1 MRGKRKDL
9 PASYEGM
16 EKRFLD
22 AIDRLKDGKPLCPE
36 LQKKAK
42 AGKLRVG
49 DVSAVALE
57 AGGPDEKGV
66 WRGLSRT
73 LIGHDNCRYP
83 KVREKIREGKEGE
96 PGEYDLKNVNSK
108 LREKNRQ
115 LGKMNKQLLSTCAAM
130 RVRMNQLESKVKKE
144 VEKLQRE
151 QHRGNRPVHHAP
163 TLVVDNIR
171 SQQHETE

>member
-22 AIDRLKDGKPLCPE
+22 AIQRLKEGNPECPE

-83 KVREKIREGKEGE
+83 KVRGEIRKAKEGE
-96 PGEYDLKNVNSK
+96 PGEYDLKNINSK

-115 LGKMNKQLLSTCAAM
+115 LQKTNKQLLSTCAAM
-130 RVRMNQLESKVKKE
+130 RVRMNKLENAVKEKI
-144 VEKLQRE
+144 EKLQRE
-151 QHRGNRPVHHAP
+151 QNRGNRPVHQAP
-163 TLVVDNIR
+163 TLVVDNVR
-171 SQQHETE
+171 SEQHETE

>member
-16 EKRFLD
+16 EKLFLD
-22 AIDRLKDGKPLCPE
+22 AIERLKEGKPLCPE

-42 AGKLRVG
+42 AGRLRGG

-57 AGGPDEKGV
+57 AGRPDEKGA

-83 KVREKIREGKEGE
+83 KVREEIRKAKEGE
-96 PGEYDLKNVNSK
+96 PGEYDLKNVNSR
-108 LREKNRQ
+108 LRERNRQ
-115 LGKMNKQLLSTCAAM
+115 LEKTNKQLLSTCAAM
-130 RVRMNQLESKVKKE
+130 RLRMNKLESAVRAE
-144 VEKLQRE
+144 MEKLQRV
-151 QHRGNRPVHHAP
+151 QHRGDRPLHQAP
-163 TLVVDNIR
+163 TLVVDNVR
-171 SQQHETE
+171 SEQHEEE

>member
-16 EKRFLD
+16 ERRFLN
-22 AIDRLKDGKPLCPE
+22 AIERLKEGTPLCPE

-42 AGKLRVG
+42 AGKLRA

-57 AGGPDEKGV
+57 AGGPDEKGA

-83 KVREKIREGKEGE
+83 KVREEIRKGKEGE

-108 LREKNRQ
+108 LRERNRQ
-115 LGKMNKQLLSTCAAM
+115 LEKINKQLLSTCAAM
-130 RVRMNQLESKVKKE
+130 RLRMNNLESAVKDE
-144 VEKLQRE
+144 IEKLRRE

-163 TLVVDNIR
+163 TLIVDNVR
-171 SQQHETE
+171 LGQHEEE

>member
-22 AIDRLKDGKPLCPE
+22 AIERLKEGKPVCPE
-36 LQKKAK
+36 LQRKAK
-42 AGKLRVG
+42 AGKLRV

-57 AGGPDEKGV
+57 AGGPDEKGI

-83 KVREKIREGKEGE
+83 KVREEIRKGKEGE

-108 LREKNRQ
+108 LRERNRQ
-115 LGKMNKQLLSTCAAM
+115 LERINKQLLSTCAAM
-130 RVRMNQLESKVKKE
+130 RVRMNKLESAVKE
-144 VEKLQRE
+144 EIEKLQRE
-151 QHRGNRPVHHAP
+151 QHRGNRPVHQAP
-163 TLVVDNIR
+163 TLVVDNVR
-171 SQQHETE
+171 SEQHEGE

>member
-22 AIDRLKDGKPLCPE
+22 AIDRLKEGKPLCPE

-42 AGKLRVG
+42 AGKLRV
-49 DVSAVALE
+49 DVSAAALE
-57 AGGPDEKGV
+57 AGGPDEMGG

-73 LIGHDNCRYP
+73 LIGHVNCRYP
-83 KVREKIREGKEGE
+83 KVREEIRKGKEGE

-108 LREKNRQ
+108 LRERNRQ
-115 LGKMNKQLLSTCAAM
+115 LERINKQILSTCAAM
-130 RVRMNQLESKVKKE
+130 RMRMNKLESAVKKE
-144 VEKLQRE
+144 IEELQRE
-151 QHRGNRPVHHAP
+151 QHRGNRPVHQAP
-163 TLVVDNIR
+163 TLVVDNVR
-171 SQQHETE
+171 SEQHEGE

>member
-22 AIDRLKDGKPLCPE
+22 AIERLKEGNPECPD

-42 AGKLRVG
+42 AGKLRV
-49 DVSAVALE
+49 DVSAVAME
-57 AGGPDEKGV
+57 AGGADEKGG

-83 KVREKIREGKEGE
+83 KVREEIRKGKEGE
-96 PGEYDLKNVNSK
+96 PGEYDLKNINSK
-108 LREKNRQ
+108 LRERNRQ
-115 LGKMNKQLLSTCAAM
+115 LEKMNKQLLSTCAAM
-130 RVRMNQLESKVKKE
+130 RVRMNKLESAVRVE
-144 VEKLQRE
+144 IEKLQRE
-151 QHRGNRPVHHAP
+151 QHRGNRPVHQAP
-163 TLVVDNIR
+163 TLVVDNVR
-171 SQQHETE
+171 SEQHEGE

>member
-22 AIDRLKDGKPLCPE
+22 AIDRLQEGKPLCPE

-42 AGKLRVG
+42 AGKLRVH
-49 DVSAVALE
+49 VSAAALE
-57 AGGPDEKGV
+57 AGGPDEKGG

-83 KVREKIREGKEGE
+83 KAREEIRKGKEGE

-108 LREKNRQ
+108 LREKNRE

-130 RVRMNQLESKVKKE
+130 LVRMNKLESAVKEE
-144 VEKLQRE
+144 VKKLQRE
-151 QHRGNRPVHHAP
+151 QHRGDRPVHQAP
-163 TLVVDNIR
+163 TLVVDNVR
-171 SQQHETE
+171 SEQRDGE

>member
-22 AIDRLKDGKPLCPE
+22 AIERLKEGKALCPE

-42 AGKLRVG
+42 AGKLRV

-57 AGGPDEKGV
+57 AGGPDEKGG

-83 KVREKIREGKEGE
+83 KVREEIRKGKEAE

-108 LREKNRQ
+108 LRERNRQ
-115 LGKMNKQLLSTCAAM
+115 LEQINKQLLSTCAAM
-130 RVRMNQLESKVKKE
+130 RVRMNTLESAVKKKIE
-144 VEKLQRE
+144 ELQRE
-151 QHRGNRPVHHAP
+151 QHRGKRLVHHAP
-163 TLVVDNIR
+163 TLVVDNVR
-171 SQQHETE
+171 SEQHERE

>member
-83 KVREKIREGKEGE
+83 KVREEVRKGKEGE
-96 PGEYDLKNVNSK
+96 PGEYDLKNVNNR
-108 LREKNRQ
+108 LRERNRQ
-115 LGKMNKQLLSTCAAM
+115 LEKMNKQLLSTCAAM
-130 RVRMNQLESKVKKE
+130 RVRMNKLESKVKE
-144 VEKLQRE
+144 EIEKLQRE

-171 SQQHETE
+171 SEQHETE

>member
-9 PASYEGM
+9 PASHEGM

-22 AIDRLKDGKPLCPE
+22 AHKRLKEGNPECPE

-42 AGKLRVG
+42 AGKLRAS

-73 LIGHDNCRYP
+73 LIGHDGCRYP
-83 KVREKIREGKEGE
+83 KVREEIRKEKKGE

-108 LREKNRQ
+108 LRERNRQ
-115 LGKMNKQLLSTCAAM
+115 LEKTNKQLLSTSAAM
-130 RVRMNQLESKVKKE
+130 RVRMEKLESAVKEE
-144 VEKLQRE
+144 VKKLQRE
-151 QHRGNRPVHHAP
+151 QHRGDRPVHQAP
-163 TLVVDNIR
+163 TLVVDNVR
-171 SQQHETE
+171 SEQRDEE

>member
-22 AIDRLKDGKPLCPE
+22 AIERLRQGKPLCPQ

-42 AGKLRVG
+42 AGKLRFG

-57 AGGPDEKGV
+57 AGGPDENGG

-83 KVREKIREGKEGE
+83 KVREEVRKGKEGE

-108 LREKNRQ
+108 LRERNRQ
-115 LGKMNKQLLSTCAAM
+115 LEKMNKQLVSTCAAM
-130 RVRMNQLESKVKKE
+130 RVRMNKLESAVKE
-144 VEKLQRE
+144 QIEKLKRE
-151 QHRGNRPVHHAP
+151 QHRGKRPVHQAP
-163 TLVVDNIR
+163 TLVVDNVN
-171 SQQHETE
+171 SEQHEAE

>member
-1 MRGKRKDL
+1 
-9 PASYEGM
+9 M

-22 AIDRLKDGKPLCPE
+22 AIDRLKEGKPLCPE

-42 AGKLRVG
+42 AGKLRAD

-83 KVREKIREGKEGE
+83 KVRAEIRKGKEGE

-108 LREKNRQ
+108 LRDRNRQ
-115 LGKMNKQLLSTCAAM
+115 LEKTNKQLLSSCAAM
-130 RVRMNQLESKVKKE
+130 RVRMEKLESAVKAKI
-144 VEKLQRE
+144 EKLQRE
-151 QHRGNRPVHHAP
+151 QHRDDRPVHQAP
-163 TLVVDNIR
+163 ILVVDNVR
-171 SQQHETE
+171 SEQRDGE

>member
-1 MRGKRKDL
+1 MRGKRRDL

-83 KVREKIREGKEGE
+83 KVREEVRKGKGGQ

-108 LREKNRQ
+108 LRERNRQ
-115 LGKMNKQLLSTCAAM
+115 LEKMNKHLLSTCAAM
-130 RVRMNQLESKVKKE
+130 RLRMNKLESAVKVE
-144 VEKLQRE
+144 IEKLQRE
-151 QHRGNRPVHHAP
+151 QHRGNRPVHQAP
-163 TLVVDNIR
+163 TLVIDNVR
-171 SQQHETE
+171 SGQHAEE

>member
-16 EKRFLD
+16 EKRFME
-22 AIDRLKDGKPLCPE
+22 AIERLKEGNPLCPE

-42 AGKLRVG
+42 AGKLRV

-57 AGGPDEKGV
+57 AGGPDEKGI

-73 LIGHDNCRYP
+73 LIGHDKCRYP
-83 KVREKIREGKEGE
+83 KVREEIRKGKMGE

-108 LREKNRQ
+108 LRERNRQ
-115 LGKMNKQLLSTCAAM
+115 LERINKQLLSTCAAM
-130 RVRMNQLESKVKKE
+130 RVRMNKLEGAVKEKL
-144 VEKLQRE
+144 EKLQRE
-151 QHRGNRPVHHAP
+151 QHRGNRPVHQAP
-163 TLVVDNIR
+163 TLVVDNAR
-171 SQQHETE
+171 SKQHEAE

>member
-1 MRGKRKDL
+1 MRGKRRDL

-22 AIDRLKDGKPLCPE
+22 AIERLKEGNPVCPE

-42 AGKLRVG
+42 AGKLRV

-57 AGGPDEKGV
+57 AGSLDEKGI

-73 LIGHDNCRYP
+73 LIGHDNCRYL
-83 KVREKIREGKEGE
+83 KVREEIRKGKEGE

-115 LGKMNKQLLSTCAAM
+115 LEKMNKQLLSTCAAM
-130 RVRMNQLESKVKKE
+130 RVRMNKLETAVKEE
-144 VEKLQRE
+144 VKKLQRE
-151 QHRGNRPVHHAP
+151 QHRGNRPVHQAP
-163 TLVVDNIR
+163 TLVVDNVR
-171 SQQHETE
+171 SEHYEAE

>member
-16 EKRFLD
+16 ENRFLD
-22 AIDRLKDGKPLCPE
+22 AITRLKEGKPLCPE

-83 KVREKIREGKEGE
+83 KVREEIRKAKVGE
-96 PGEYDLKNVNSK
+96 PGEYDLKNINSK
-108 LREKNRQ
+108 LRERNRQ
-115 LGKMNKQLLSTCAAM
+115 LEKTNKQLLSTCAAM
-130 RVRMNQLESKVKKE
+130 RLRMNKLESAVRLE
-144 VEKLQRE
+144 IEKLQRE
-151 QHRGNRPVHHAP
+151 QHRGNRPVHQAP
-163 TLVVDNIR
+163 TLVVDNVR
-171 SQQHETE
+171 SEQHEGE

>member
-1 MRGKRKDL
+1 
-9 PASYEGM
+9 M

-22 AIDRLKDGKPLCPE
+22 AIERLRQGKPLCRE

-42 AGKLRVG
+42 VGKLG
-49 DVSAVALE
+49 CGPSAVALE

-115 LGKMNKQLLSTCAAM
+115 LEKMNKQLLSTCAAM
-130 RVRMNQLESKVKKE
+130 RVRMNKLESAVKVE
-144 VEKLQRE
+144 IEKLRRE
-151 QHRGNRPVHHAP
+151 QHRGNRPVHQAP
-163 TLVVDNIR
+163 TLVVDNVR
-171 SQQHETE
+171 SEQHEAE

>member
-1 MRGKRKDL
+1 MRGKHKDL

-22 AIDRLKDGKPLCPE
+22 AIDRLKEGKPLCPE
-36 LQKKAK
+36 LQKKTK
-42 AGKLRVG
+42 AGKLRV

-73 LIGHDNCRYP
+73 LIGHDQCRYP
-83 KVREKIREGKEGE
+83 KIREEIRKGKEGA
-96 PGEYDLKNVNSK
+96 PGEYDLKNVNSR
-108 LREKNRQ
+108 LRERNRQ
-115 LGKMNKQLLSTCAAM
+115 LEKLNKQLLSTCAAM
-130 RVRMNQLESKVKKE
+130 RVRMNMLESAVKVE

-151 QHRGNRPVHHAP
+151 QHRGNRPVHQAP
-163 TLVVDNIR
+163 TLVVDNVR
-171 SQQHETE
+171 SEQHEGD

>member
-22 AIDRLKDGKPLCPE
+22 AIERLREGNPLCPE

-42 AGKLRVG
+42 AGKLRAS

-57 AGGPDEKGV
+57 AGGPDEKGI

-83 KVREKIREGKEGE
+83 KVREEIRKGKEGE

-108 LREKNRQ
+108 LRERNRQ
-115 LGKMNKQLLSTCAAM
+115 LERINKQLLSTCAAM
-130 RVRMNQLESKVKKE
+130 RVRMNKLESAVKVE
-144 VEKLQRE
+144 IEKLQRE
-151 QHRGNRPVHHAP
+151 QHRGHRPVHQAP
-163 TLVVDNIR
+163 TLVVDNVR
-171 SQQHETE
+171 SEQHEVE

>member
-22 AIDRLKDGKPLCPE
+22 AIERLKEGNPECPE
-36 LQKKAK
+36 LQRKAK
-42 AGKLRVG
+42 AGKLRI

-73 LIGHDNCRYP
+73 LIGHDRCRYP
-83 KVREKIREGKEGE
+83 KVREEIRKGKEGE
-96 PGEYDLKNVNSK
+96 PGEYDLKNVNSR
-108 LREKNRQ
+108 LRERNRM
-115 LGKMNKQLLSTCAAM
+115 LEKMNKQLISTCAAM
-130 RVRMNQLESKVKKE
+130 RVRMNKLESAVKVE
-144 VEKLQRE
+144 IEKLQRE
-151 QHRGNRPVHHAP
+151 QHRGNRPVHQAP
-163 TLVVDNIR
+163 TLVVDNVR
-171 SQQHETE
+171 SEKYEWE

>member
-9 PASYEGM
+9 PVSYEGM

-22 AIDRLKDGKPLCPE
+22 AIERLKEGKPLCAE
-36 LQKKAK
+36 LHKKAK
-42 AGKLRVG
+42 AGKLRV

-83 KVREKIREGKEGE
+83 KAREEIRKGKEGE
-96 PGEYDLKNVNSK
+96 PGEYDLKNVNSR
-108 LREKNRQ
+108 LRERNRQ
-115 LGKMNKQLLSTCAAM
+115 LEKMNKQLLSTCAAM
-130 RVRMNQLESKVKKE
+130 RLRMNKLESMVKAE
-144 VEKLQRE
+144 MEKLQRVH
-151 QHRGNRPVHHAP
+151 HRGDRPLHQAP
-163 TLVVDNIR
+163 TLVVDNVR
-171 SQQHETE
+171 SEQHDV

>member
-9 PASYEGM
+9 PASHEGM

-22 AIDRLKDGKPLCPE
+22 AIKRLREGNPECPE

-57 AGGPDEKGV
+57 AGGPDEKGI

-83 KVREKIREGKEGE
+83 KVREEIRKGKEGE

-108 LREKNRQ
+108 LRERNRQ
-115 LGKMNKQLLSTCAAM
+115 LEKENKQLLSTCAAM
-130 RVRMNQLESKVKKE
+130 RIRMEKLNDAVKAE
-144 VEKLQRE
+144 NEKLQRE
-151 QHRGNRPVHHAP
+151 QHRGNRPLHQAP
-163 TLVVDNIR
+163 TLVVDNVR
-171 SQQHETE
+171 SEQHEGE

>member
-22 AIDRLKDGKPLCPE
+22 AIERLKEGNPVCPE

-42 AGKLRVG
+42 AGKLRV

-73 LIGHDNCRYP
+73 LIGHDNCRYS
-83 KVREKIREGKEGE
+83 KVREEIRKGKEGE

-108 LREKNRQ
+108 LRERNRQ
-115 LGKMNKQLLSTCAAM
+115 LEKMNKQLLSTCAAM
-130 RVRMNQLESKVKKE
+130 RVRMNKLESAVKVE
-144 VEKLQRE
+144 IEKLQRE

-163 TLVVDNIR
+163 TLIVDNVR
-171 SQQHETE
+171 PGQHEGE

>member
-22 AIDRLKDGKPLCPE
+22 AVERLKQGEPLCPE

-42 AGKLRVG
+42 AGKLRV

-57 AGGPDEKGV
+57 AGGPDEKGL

-73 LIGHDNCRYP
+73 LIGHDQCRYP
-83 KVREKIREGKEGE
+83 KAREEIRKGKEGQ

-108 LREKNRQ
+108 LRERNRQ
-115 LGKMNKQLLSTCAAM
+115 LEKMNKQLLSTCAAM
-130 RVRMNQLESKVKKE
+130 RVRMNMLESAVKVE
-144 VEKLQRE
+144 IEKLQRE
-151 QHRGNRPVHHAP
+151 QHRGSRPMHQAP
-163 TLVVDNIR
+163 TLVVDNVR
-171 SQQHETE
+171 SEQHETE

>member
-22 AIDRLKDGKPLCPE
+22 AFDRLKEGKPLCPE
-36 LQKKAK
+36 LQRKAK
-42 AGKLRVG
+42 AGKLRVN

-57 AGGPDEKGV
+57 AGGPDEKGG

-83 KVREKIREGKEGE
+83 KVREEIRKAKEGK
-96 PGEYDLKNVNSK
+96 PGEYDLKKINSK
-108 LREKNRQ
+108 LRERNRQ
-115 LGKMNKQLLSTCAAM
+115 LEKTNKQLLSSCAAM
-130 RVRMNQLESKVKKE
+130 RVRMNKLESAVKEE
-144 VEKLQRE
+144 VKKLQRE
-151 QHRGNRPVHHAP
+151 QHRGDRPVHQAP
-163 TLVVDNIR
+163 TLVVDNVR
-171 SQQHETE
+171 SEQRDGE

>member
-1 MRGKRKDL
+1 
-9 PASYEGM
+9 M

-22 AIDRLKDGKPLCPE
+22 AIQRLKEGNPECPE

-57 AGGPDEKGV
+57 AGGPDEKGG

-83 KVREKIREGKEGE
+83 KVREKIRKSKEGE
-96 PGEYDLKNVNSK
+96 PGEYDLKNINSK

-130 RVRMNQLESKVKKE
+130 LVRMNKLESAVKE
-144 VEKLQRE
+144 RMGKLQRE
-151 QHRGNRPVHHAP
+151 QHRGNRPAHQAP
-163 TLVVDNIR
+163 ILVVDNVR
-171 SQQHETE
+171 SEQHEGK

>member
-22 AIDRLKDGKPLCPE
+22 AIERLKEGKPMCAE

-42 AGKLRVG
+42 AGKLRV

-73 LIGHDNCRYP
+73 LIGHDNCRYS
-83 KVREKIREGKEGE
+83 KVREEIQRGRDGE

-108 LREKNRQ
+108 LRERNRQ
-115 LGKMNKQLLSTCAAM
+115 LEKVNKQLLSTCAAM
-130 RVRMNQLESKVKKE
+130 RVRMNKLESVVKE
-144 VEKLQRE
+144 EIEKLQRE
-151 QHRGNRPVHHAP
+151 QRRGNRSVHQAP
-163 TLVVDNIR
+163 TLVIDNVR
-171 SQQHETE
+171 SGQHVGE

>member
-22 AIDRLKDGKPLCPE
+22 AIERLKEGKPLCPE

-42 AGKLRVG
+42 AGKLRV

-57 AGGPDEKGV
+57 AGGADEKGG

-83 KVREKIREGKEGE
+83 KVREEIRKGKEGE
-96 PGEYDLKNVNSK
+96 PGEYDLKNVNGR
-108 LREKNRQ
+108 LRERNRE
-115 LGKMNKQLLSTCAAM
+115 LEKLNKQLLSTSAAM
-130 RVRMNQLESKVKKE
+130 LVRMNKLEDAVKLE
-144 VEKLQRE
+144 IEKLQRE
-151 QHRGNRPVHHAP
+151 QHRGNRPVHQVP
-163 TLVVDNIR
+163 TLVVDN
-171 SQQHETE
+171 SPPEQPKKG

>member
-22 AIDRLKDGKPLCPE
+22 AIERVSEGNPLCPE

-42 AGKLRVG
+42 AGKLRV

-57 AGGPDEKGV
+57 AGSPDEKGS

-73 LIGHDNCRYP
+73 LIGHDRCRYP
-83 KVREKIREGKEGE
+83 KVREEILRRKEGK

-108 LREKNRQ
+108 LRERNRQ
-115 LGKMNKQLLSTCAAM
+115 LEELNKQLLSTCAAM
-130 RVRMNQLESKVKKE
+130 RVRMNKLEDAVKLE
-144 VEKLQRE
+144 IEKLQRE
-151 QHRGNRPVHHAP
+151 HHRGNRPVHQAP
-163 TLVVDNIR
+163 TLVVDNCH
-171 SQQHETE
+171 SEQQEL

>member
-22 AIDRLKDGKPLCPE
+22 AIERLKEGNPECPD

-42 AGKLRVG
+42 TGKLRV
-49 DVSAVALE
+49 DVSAAALE

-73 LIGHDNCRYP
+73 LIGHDKCRYP
-83 KVREKIREGKEGE
+83 KAREEIRKGKEGE
-96 PGEYDLKNVNSK
+96 PGEYDLKNVNSR
-108 LREKNRQ
+108 LRERNRQ
-115 LGKMNKQLLSTCAAM
+115 LEKMNKQLLSTCAAM
-130 RVRMNQLESKVKKE
+130 RVRMNKLESAVKVE
-144 VEKLQRE
+144 MEKLQRE
-151 QHRGNRPVHHAP
+151 QHRGNRPVHQAP
-163 TLVVDNIR
+163 TLVVDNVR
-171 SQQHETE
+171 SEQHEGE